1 MGSNKSLL
9 QACTEDKVDDDG
21 VESLFWDEKSETC
34 HKITTIKFDYY
45 NPSDEGL
52 TNRLFTLGGDEE
64 LKDASAN
71 DCCQASADE
80 NGDNKSLLLAC
91 SEVKVDNGGVESLFW
106 DEQTEACHKI
116 STVKFEYYLP
126 TDES

>member
-1 MGSNKSLL
+1 MGADKSLL
-9 QACTEDKVDDDG
+9 LACTEDKVDDDG

-64 LKDASAN
+64 LKNATPN
-71 DCCQASADE
+71 ECCQATANE
-80 NGDNKSLLLAC
+80 NGANKSLLLAC
-91 SEVKVDNGGVESLFW
+91 TEVKVDEGSVESLFW
-106 DEQTEACHKI
+106 DEKSETCHKI
-116 STVKFEYYLP
+116 TTVKFEYYLP
-126 TDES
+126 NDE